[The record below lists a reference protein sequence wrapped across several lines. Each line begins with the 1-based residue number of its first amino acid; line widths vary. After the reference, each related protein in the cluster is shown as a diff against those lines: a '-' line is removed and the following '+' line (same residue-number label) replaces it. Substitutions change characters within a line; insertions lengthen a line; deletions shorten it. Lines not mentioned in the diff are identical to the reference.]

1 MIETTECIKIFHQ
14 YTYLHLFKDLST
26 ADTDGR
32 PIILCYAECISRAAL
47 NKYEI
52 AKLLLY
58 YTSIPTVEAREKG
71 FTVLLLA
78 ENEADYKM
86 IEVLDKSVCLLG
98 NCIKVNRFLI
108 WTPGVKSDKGVRTLA
123 SQVEQDYERQNNRI

>member
-1 MIETTECIKIFHQ
+1 MCIIVCR
-14 YTYLHLFKDLST
+14 T
-26 ADTDGR
+26 
-32 PIILCYAECISRAAL
+32 
-47 NKYEI
+47 
-52 AKLLLY
+52 
-58 YTSIPTVEAREKG
+58 EAREKG

-98 NCIKVNRFLI
+98 NCIKINRFLI

-123 SQVEQDYERQNNRI
+123 SQVEVSTNNHLKTFNYI